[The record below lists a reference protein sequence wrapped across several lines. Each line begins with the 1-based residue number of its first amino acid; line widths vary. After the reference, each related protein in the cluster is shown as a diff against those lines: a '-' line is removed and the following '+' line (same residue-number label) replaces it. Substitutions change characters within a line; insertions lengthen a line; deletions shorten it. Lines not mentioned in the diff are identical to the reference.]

1 MAKNSK
7 LEAYGVDTIA
17 EADRTSRPTDIIK
30 MLWGGNLSLSVMVF
44 GWLTILYGL
53 GWWQAVSA
61 ILVGTLIG
69 SLLVA
74 GAGLLGFRSATNN
87 SVTSGAFFGVRGRL
101 IASLVGLML
110 CMQYI
115 ALAIWTGG
123 DTLAAVWAQL
133 GNNELTEDSVV
144 ELSMS
149 YVLISVAVVAAAI
162 YGYQILV
169 QLNKFIVPIIGVT
182 MLLIIFALWPLFD
195 ATYAGAPDL
204 YALVE
209 FTPTWMLAALTAG
222 AAGPISYVTLA
233 GDWSRYISPERHTSK
248 QVFNATFW
256 GLFIGLSVPTLF
268 GAFVSVAAFD
278 EFSLVTG
285 LLRETPGWLLI
296 PVMILGFVG
305 SLGQGGINLY
315 SMGLDMDAILPQLSR
330 FKSTLLV
337 AGISLAL
344 VFLGRFVYDA
354 EAAVTNSVLFL
365 TSLATSWGAITLFG
379 YWRIKGQFDKAD
391 LQVFNERRH
400 GGRYWFTAGWNLKA
414 TFAWIAGSAAGITGI
429 SSIDYVGPIA
439 ERLSYVDVS
448 IPVSALVAVSLYAI
462 LERKN

>member
-1 MAKNSK
+1 MAKDSK

-17 EADRTSRPTDIIK
+17 EADRKSRPADIVKI
-30 MLWGGNLSLSVMVF
+30 LWGGNLSLSVMVF

-53 GWWQAVSA
+53 GWWESVTA
-61 ILVGTLIG
+61 ILIGTLIG

-101 IASLVGLML
+101 IASLVGLLL

-123 DTLAAVWAQL
+123 DTLASVWARL
-133 GNNELTEDSVV
+133 GNYELTENSVF
-144 ELSMS
+144 ELSIS
-149 YVLISVAVVAAAI
+149 YFLISLVVVAAAI
-162 YGYQILV
+162 YGYQMLV
-169 QLNKFIVPIIGVT
+169 RLNNFIVPIIGVT
-182 MLLIIFALWPLFD
+182 MLLVVIALWPLFD
-195 ATYAGAPDL
+195 PNYSGVPDL
-204 YALVE
+204 YALID

-233 GDWSRYISPERHTSK
+233 GDWSRYISPERHSAK

-256 GLFIGLSVPTLF
+256 GLFVGLSIPTLF

-278 EFSLVTG
+278 EFSLVSG
-285 LLRETPGWLLI
+285 LLRETPSWLLI
-296 PVMILGFVG
+296 PVLVLGFVG
-305 SLGQGGINLY
+305 SIGQGGLNLY
-315 SMGLDMDAILPQLSR
+315 SMGLDMDAILPRLSR

-365 TSLATSWGAITLFG
+365 TSLATSWGAITLYG
-379 YWRIKGQFDKAD
+379 YWRTKGQFDKAD

-414 TFAWIAGSAAGITGI
+414 AFAWLAGSAAGIAGI

-462 LERKN
+462 LERKI